1 MALEL
6 PQGPNAE
13 DVEAAAAG
21 EAVVDDEAS
30 RGEAPN
36 NQVATINLL

>member
-6 PQGPNAE
+6 PQGPNA
-13 DVEAAAAG
+13 AG
-21 EAVVDDEAS
+21 VVVVDEAVVDVEAS